1 MQASVPSSG
10 DKPLHIVFVVGEMSG
25 DILASG
31 LIRALKQRYPDARFS
46 GIGGPRMQAEGFD
59 SLWPMDQLSVMG
71 LVEVLG
77 RLRELFGIRKE
88 VRDYCLAEQPDLFIG
103 VDAPDFNLTLE
114 GWIKE
119 SGIPVVHYVSP
130 SVWAWKQGRLK
141 KIARSIDHMLT
152 LLPFEP
158 DYYHRW
164 NIPVT
169 FVGHPLA
176 DEIPLSS
183 DSVQARQQLGLP
195 DDLPVMALLPGS
207 RSSEVKY
214 LAEPF
219 LQTALLCCQQ
229 MDNLQVAIPCANDK
243 RRQQIEADLTKLPD
257 TIQSRIHLFDGQ
269 SREVM
274 SASDAVLLA
283 SGTAALEAM
292 LLKRPVVVAY
302 KMASL
307 SYAIIS
313 RMVKTDYVSLPNLI
327 AGEALIPELIQDQAT
342 PEAMSELMLDRLTRP
357 EKYQPLVDRFFSMHQ
372 SLRRDA
378 SEKAAMAVASLLYEK
393 GRLSEPPLAHTA
405 G

>member
-10 DKPLHIVFVVGEMSG
+10 DKPLHIVFVAGEMSG

-59 SLWPMDQLSVMG
+59 SLWSMDRLSVMG

-77 RLRELFGIRKE
+77 RLRELLGIRKE
-88 VRDYCLAEQPDLFIG
+88 VRDYCLTEQPDLFIG

-158 DYYHRW
+158 DYYHHW

-183 DSVQARQQLGLP
+183 DSMQARQQLGLP
-195 DDLPVMALLPGS
+195 ADLPVMALLPGS

-219 LQTALLCCQQ
+219 LKTALLCCQQ
-229 MDNLQVAIPCANDK
+229 MENLQVAIPCANDK
-243 RRQQIEADLTKLPD
+243 RRQQIESELKKLPD
-257 TIQSRIHLFDGQ
+257 TVQPRIHLFDGQ

-274 SASDAVLLA
+274 CASGGVLLA

-292 LLKRPVVVAY
+292 LLKKPVVVAY
-302 KMASL
+302 KMAPL

-405 G
+405 E

>member
-59 SLWPMDQLSVMG
+59 SLWPMDRLSVMG

-77 RLRELFGIRKE
+77 RLRELLGIRKE

-243 RRQQIEADLTKLPD
+243 RRQQIEAYLTKLPD

-292 LLKRPVVVAY
+292 LLKKPVVVAY

-357 EKYQPLVDRFFSMHQ
+357 EKYQPLVEHFFSMHQ